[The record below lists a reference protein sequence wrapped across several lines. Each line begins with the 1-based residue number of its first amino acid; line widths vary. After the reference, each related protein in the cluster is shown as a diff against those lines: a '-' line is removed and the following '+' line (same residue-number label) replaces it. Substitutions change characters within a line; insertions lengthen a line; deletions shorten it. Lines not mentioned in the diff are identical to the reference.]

1 LQLKQAVHSARDE
14 AIVEVWD
21 ADKRTLIGVL
31 YPTPTGVKFVSKFI
45 TNHPHLVVIDPCVP
59 PAVLISLALIE

>member
-45 TNHPHLVVIDPCVP
+45 TNHPHLVVIRSVRTARRSHQPRFD
-59 PAVLISLALIE
+59 